1 MESKAEYKAEQTEE
15 HKAVYM
21 EEYRTDSKAGF
32 KTENSLNTVRTA
44 GKKNRIKMWQKL
56 ALLLTM
62 IIFSYF
68 IILSGFM
75 FFAFIRRGA
84 PRAPML
90 SVSAVFLAMAMTI
103 SVIVISV
110 VAHIFVN
117 PIDNISDAM
126 IRVADGDF
134 SVRLKEKDKLQNI
147 EIMNVNFN
155 KMVKELNSTEMLK
168 SDFITNVSHEI
179 KTPIAAIEGYASL
192 LLATDLD
199 EEQKFY
205 AKNIINSTMRIS
217 TLTGNILRLSKLE
230 NQQFSQE
237 KRVFSLDEQIRQCI
251 LMLENSWS
259 EKELD
264 IEPELETVN
273 YSGYEDLLQHVW
285 INLITNAI
293 KFTPKCGRILFEL
306 HKTQD
311 GVTVS
316 VTDNGIGMTEEELQH
331 IFDKFYQAESNRSM
345 AGNGLG
351 LPLVRQIVAM
361 HGGNVTVKSAPDMG
375 STFTVFLPDGENE
388 NS

>member
-21 EEYRTDSKAGF
+21 EECRTDSKAGF

-237 KRVFSLDEQIRQCI
+237 KRAFSLDEQIRQCI

-293 KFTPKCGRILFEL
+293 KFTPKRGRILFEL

-316 VTDNGIGMTEEELQH
+316 VTDNGIGMTGEELQH